1 MKRKNI
7 IKLILISG
15 LLTGCSSTA
24 ASSSTAPTSTNTET
38 YQNMNLD
45 TGIFNTTY
53 AYQEAPK
60 TDASAGNYRYSLDQL
75 KIYND
80 FYDIYNN
87 YNGENNLKTINDNA
101 GIAPV
106 KVDRKIIDML
116 NLAKEFYTYSNGEF
130 DITMGAVLKI
140 WHSYREAG
148 IALNSQGQN
157 APVPTYDELAEV
169 KNDCG
174 WDKVVIDD
182 EANTVFITDPKAS
195 LDVGGLAKGYAAEQ
209 VGKDLTNKGI
219 GGGYLNVGRNI
230 RLLGS
235 KIDGT
240 AWRIGITDP
249 SGTSDNSLL
258 AVDVNPSYSVV
269 TSGDYER
276 YYTGSDGVRYS
287 HIIDPQTLFP
297 ATYYHSVT
305 IIGDDSGVCD
315 CLSTTLFTMTVEEG
329 KKVIEAYA
337 AATKKKVSVV
347 WVMDANPNKTQNESG
362 RITGNYFVTYTD
374 DLENALIWY

>member
-7 IKLILISG
+7 VKLILISG

-24 ASSSTAPTSTNTET
+24 ASSSTAAASTET
-38 YQNMNLD
+38 YKNMNLD
-45 TGIFNTTY
+45 AGIFDTTY

-60 TDASAGNYRYSLDQL
+60 TYASADNYQYSLDQL
-75 KIYND
+75 KIYSD

-87 YNGENNLKTINDNA
+87 YDGENNLKTINDNA

-106 KVDRKIIDML
+106 EVDQKIIDML

-140 WHSYREAG
+140 WHTYREAG
-148 IALNSQGQN
+148 ITLNEQGQN
-157 APVPTYDELAEV
+157 APVPTYEELAAV
-169 KNDCG
+169 KDERG

-182 EANTVFITDPKAS
+182 EANTVFITDANVS
-195 LDVGGLAKGYAAEQ
+195 LDVGGIAKGYAAEQ
-209 VGKDLTNKGI
+209 VGADLENKGI
-219 GGGYLNVGRNI
+219 GGGYVNVGRNI

-249 SGTSDNSLL
+249 ASTSGASLL
-258 AVDVNPSYSVV
+258 ALDVDPSYSVV

-276 YYTGSDGVRYS
+276 YYTGEDGVRYS

-297 ATYYHSVT
+297 ATYYHSVS

-315 CLSTTLFTMTVEEG
+315 CLSTTLFTMTVADG
-329 KKVIEAYA
+329 KKVVAAYE
-337 AATKKKVSVV
+337 AATGKKVSVV
-347 WVMDANPNKTQNESG
+347 WIMDPDKTQNESG
-362 RITGNYFVTYTD
+362 KTAGSYFVTYTD
-374 DLENALIWY
+374 DLKDTLIWY

>member
-7 IKLILISG
+7 VKLILISG

-24 ASSSTAPTSTNTET
+24 ASSSTAVASTET
-38 YQNMNLD
+38 YKNMNLD
-45 TGIFNTTY
+45 AGIFDTTY

-60 TDASAGNYRYSLDQL
+60 TYASADNYQYSLDQL
-75 KIYND
+75 KIYSD

-87 YNGENNLKTINDNA
+87 YDGENNLKTINDNA

-106 KVDRKIIDML
+106 EVDQKIIDML

-140 WHSYREAG
+140 WHTYREAG
-148 IALNSQGQN
+148 ITLNEQGQN
-157 APVPTYDELAEV
+157 APVPTYEELAAV
-169 KNDCG
+169 KDERG

-182 EANTVFITDPKAS
+182 EANTVFITDANVS
-195 LDVGGLAKGYAAEQ
+195 LDVGGIAKGYAAEQ
-209 VGKDLTNKGI
+209 VGADLENKGI
-219 GGGYLNVGRNI
+219 GGGYVNVGRNI

-249 SGTSDNSLL
+249 ASTSGASLL
-258 AVDVNPSYSVV
+258 ALDVDPSYSVV

-276 YYTGSDGVRYS
+276 YYTGEDGVRYS

-297 ATYYHSVT
+297 ATYYHSVS

-315 CLSTTLFTMTVEEG
+315 CLSTTLFTMTVADG
-329 KKVIEAYA
+329 KKVVAAYE
-337 AATKKKVSVV
+337 AATGKKVSVV
-347 WVMDANPNKTQNESG
+347 WIMDPDKTQNESG
-362 RITGNYFVTYTD
+362 KTAGSYFVTYTD
-374 DLENALIWY
+374 DLKDTLIWY

>member
-7 IKLILISG
+7 VKLILISG

-24 ASSSTAPTSTNTET
+24 ASSSTAAASTET
-38 YQNMNLD
+38 YKNMNLD
-45 TGIFNTTY
+45 AGIFDTTY

-60 TDASAGNYRYSLDQL
+60 TDASADNYQYSLDQL
-75 KIYND
+75 KIYSD

-87 YNGENNLKTINDNA
+87 YDGENNLKTINDNA

-106 KVDRKIIDML
+106 EVDQKIIDML

-140 WHSYREAG
+140 WHTYREAG
-148 IALNSQGQN
+148 ITLNEQGQN
-157 APVPTYDELAEV
+157 APVPTYEELAAV
-169 KNDCG
+169 KDERG

-182 EANTVFITDPKAS
+182 EANTVFITDANVS
-195 LDVGGLAKGYAAEQ
+195 LDVGGIAKGYAAEQ
-209 VGKDLTNKGI
+209 VGADLENKGI
-219 GGGYLNVGRNI
+219 GGGYVNVGRNI

-249 SGTSDNSLL
+249 ASTSGASLL
-258 AVDVNPSYSVV
+258 ALDVDPSYSVV

-276 YYTGSDGVRYS
+276 YYTGEDGVRYS

-315 CLSTTLFTMTVEEG
+315 CLSTTLFTMTVADG
-329 KKVIEAYA
+329 KKVVAAYE
-337 AATKKKVSVV
+337 AATGKKVSVV
-347 WVMDANPNKTQNESG
+347 WIMDPDKTQNESG
-362 RITGNYFVTYTD
+362 KTAGSYFVTYTD
-374 DLENALIWY
+374 DLKDTLIWY

>member
-7 IKLILISG
+7 VKLILISG

-24 ASSSTAPTSTNTET
+24 ASSSTAAASTET
-38 YQNMNLD
+38 YKNMNLD
-45 TGIFNTTY
+45 AGIFDTTY

-60 TDASAGNYRYSLDQL
+60 TDASADNYQYSLDQL
-75 KIYND
+75 KIYSD

-87 YNGENNLKTINDNA
+87 YDGENNLKTINDNA

-106 KVDRKIIDML
+106 EVDQKIIDML

-140 WHSYREAG
+140 WHTYREAG
-148 IALNSQGQN
+148 ITLNEQGQN
-157 APVPTYDELAEV
+157 APVPTYEELAAV
-169 KNDCG
+169 KDERG

-182 EANTVFITDPKAS
+182 EANTVFITDANVS
-195 LDVGGLAKGYAAEQ
+195 LDVGGIAKGYAAEQ
-209 VGKDLTNKGI
+209 VGADLENKGI
-219 GGGYLNVGRNI
+219 GGGYVNVGRNI

-249 SGTSDNSLL
+249 ASTSGASLL
-258 AVDVNPSYSVV
+258 ALDVDPSYSVV

-276 YYTGSDGVRYS
+276 YYTGEDGVRYS

-297 ATYYHSVT
+297 ATYYHSVS

-315 CLSTTLFTMTVEEG
+315 CLSTTLFTMTVADG
-329 KKVIEAYA
+329 KKVVAAYE
-337 AATKKKVSVV
+337 AATGKKVSVV
-347 WVMDANPNKTQNESG
+347 WIMDPDKTQNESG
-362 RITGNYFVTYTD
+362 KTAGSYFVTYTD
-374 DLENALIWY
+374 DLKDTLIWY

>member
-7 IKLILISG
+7 VKLILISG

-24 ASSSTAPTSTNTET
+24 ASSSTAVASTET
-38 YQNMNLD
+38 YKNMNLD
-45 TGIFNTTY
+45 AGIFDTTY

-60 TDASAGNYRYSLDQL
+60 TDASADNYQYSLDQL
-75 KIYND
+75 KIYSD

-87 YNGENNLKTINDNA
+87 YDGENNLKTINDNA

-106 KVDRKIIDML
+106 EVDQKIIDML

-140 WHSYREAG
+140 WHTYREAG
-148 IALNSQGQN
+148 ITLNEQGQN
-157 APVPTYDELAEV
+157 APVPTYEELAAV
-169 KNDCG
+169 KDERG

-182 EANTVFITDPKAS
+182 EANTVFITDANVS
-195 LDVGGLAKGYAAEQ
+195 LDVGGIAKGYAAEQ
-209 VGKDLTNKGI
+209 VGADLENKGI
-219 GGGYLNVGRNI
+219 GGGYVNVGRNI

-249 SGTSDNSLL
+249 ASTSGASLL
-258 AVDVNPSYSVV
+258 ALDVDPSYSVV

-276 YYTGSDGVRYS
+276 YYTGEDGVRYS

-297 ATYYHSVT
+297 ATYYHSVS

-315 CLSTTLFTMTVEEG
+315 CLSTTLFTMTVADG
-329 KKVIEAYA
+329 KKVVAAYE
-337 AATKKKVSVV
+337 AATGKKVSVV
-347 WVMDANPNKTQNESG
+347 WIMDPDKTQNESG
-362 RITGNYFVTYTD
+362 KTAGSYFVTYTD
-374 DLENALIWY
+374 DLKDTLIWY